1 MSYPHPCKAPR
12 DARLDPTRHP
22 AYSPRM
28 QATVNGERT
37 ELPDGLTVAAL
48 LEHLGVRAE
57 RVAVERNG
65 AVVKRARHAEE
76 KLAAG
81 DVLEIVTFVGGG

>member
-1 MSYPHPCKAPR
+1 
-12 DARLDPTRHP
+12 
-22 AYSPRM
+22 M
-28 QATVNGERT
+28 QATVNGERK

-48 LEHLGVRAE
+48 LLHLGVRAE

-65 AVVKRARHAEE
+65 TVVKKARHAEE
-76 KLAAG
+76 ALAPG

>member
-1 MSYPHPCKAPR
+1 MR
-12 DARLDPTRHP
+12 
-22 AYSPRM
+22 
-28 QATVNGERT
+28 ATVNGEAM

-48 LEHLGVRAE
+48 LRHLGVRAE

-65 AVVKRARHAEE
+65 AVVKKARHADEA
-76 KLAAG
+76 LAAG